1 MSPLEL
7 VDDRFD
13 KLAEELRSARPVVPP
28 ALRERV
34 RALDPPPRRRL
45 QLDVPWRRVV
55 PAVALAGVAAGL
67 GVAGVLGIVHGSSA
81 PTTVHAEKGT
91 SRVAPLK
98 RQLLPHPS
106 VQVDKSASGQ
116 SLSAT
121 LSASAQ
127 SFSATLSATPGRL
140 QQYDAWLRV
149 RVHNQEELSARTRDA
164 MRLVRKLGGY
174 VAWAN
179 FSTPKTAGDSELQ
192 LQIPIG
198 KVQAAIAAFSGYGT
212 LIGQRIRLK
221 DLQQRADNLALRIR
235 RLRARIARL
244 NDPRDRAR
252 LAQLLRART
261 STVKRAQMASVALT
275 MVVRHKAKAAAAPP
289 SRFHRTLDDAGS
301 VLVRELE
308 ILLYAFVVAGPL
320 LAIGGAGILASRTV
334 RRRSDERLLERS

>member
-106 VQVDKSASGQ
+106 VQVDKSASG
-116 SLSAT
+116 
-121 LSASAQ
+121 Q

>member
-13 KLAEELRSARPVVPP
+13 KLAEELRSARPVAPP

-34 RALDPPPRRRL
+34 RALDPPARRRL

-106 VQVDKSASGQ
+106 VQVDKSASG
-116 SLSAT
+116 
-121 LSASAQ
+121 Q

>member
-106 VQVDKSASGQ
+106 VQVDKSASG
-116 SLSAT
+116 
-121 LSASAQ
+121 Q

-308 ILLYAFVVAGPL
+308 ILLYALVVAGPL